1 MGIERFYKIFTS
13 QRLILHFAGW
23 GVANKSFLKRVWE
36 RLFFKKVFPA
46 IHLRFF
52 PRSICAFSCDPC
64 LSLHN
69 GNGAILKKGEPF
81 GYFTKRFMKKK
92 SGIELLS
99 RTLVYSTIVAG
110 PLIDRVRDGNVSIKP
125 AIDTGK
131 KGKSKISEKRIKSYQ
146 TRIRD
151 EKQLELKLFKFR
163 EFTHACFLSA
173 NQISWQRSYWKKG
186 GQASRPVSNT
196 KLKAL
201 LLVHL
206 YPIKLVVFK
215 RSSGE

>member
-1 MGIERFYKIFTS
+1 MK
-13 QRLILHFAGW
+13 
-23 GVANKSFLKRVWE
+23 
-36 RLFFKKVFPA
+36 
-46 IHLRFF
+46 
-52 PRSICAFSCDPC
+52 
-64 LSLHN
+64 
-69 GNGAILKKGEPF
+69 
-81 GYFTKRFMKKK
+81 KKK

-131 KGKSKISEKRIKSYQ
+131 KGKSKISEKRIQSYQ